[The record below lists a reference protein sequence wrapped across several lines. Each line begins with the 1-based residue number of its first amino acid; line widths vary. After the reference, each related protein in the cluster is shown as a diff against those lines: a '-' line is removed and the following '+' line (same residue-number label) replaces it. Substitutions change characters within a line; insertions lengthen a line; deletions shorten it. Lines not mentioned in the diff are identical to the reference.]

1 MDRGGVLRILAKG
14 EAARR
19 VGSEQ
24 GGALTLLWVGFSH
37 SRSAPLS
44 GHHAA
49 HVTRFRRSSATT
61 MPSELGPSARALAP
75 ALTDAS
81 AERPSLIML

>member
-1 MDRGGVLRILAKG
+1 MRMVAKG
-14 EAARR
+14 EGARR
-19 VGSEQ
+19 VGCEQ
-24 GGALTLLWVGFSH
+24 GGRAASTRGGCSH

-49 HVTRFRRSSATT
+49 HVTRFRRSGATT
-61 MPSELGPSARALAP
+61 MPSDLGPSARALAP
-75 ALTDAS
+75 ALTEAS